1 MLSLAQLDTNFD
13 FYRQVDY
20 IHSLNDSKSFVT
32 LFKKGVKGNFHRHY
46 KLLPDLKDKIQD
58 FFIHNNNTDLYM
70 SLNTFFKPERTLESL
85 RYINALHIDLDTY
98 KTKFSKTQILMNLED
113 NYFNKLIPRPSLIID
128 SGRGLNLIWR
138 IEPVPSKA
146 LKLWKA
152 LMYRIYNELK
162 IFGADNGAL
171 DPTRVLRVI
180 GSINSKTNTE
190 VKVLESYDYIY
201 SLKELKYEYLPEV
214 LKKENNKKK
223 TDRKIIKFFTPYSL
237 EVARIEDL
245 EKLCEIRNYNLE
257 GCREY
262 LLFYYRYL
270 LCRVY
275 DPEYALEKTIE
286 LNNKFEEPLKR
297 NEVIHNTK
305 SGERY
310 SLVNKYKFSN
320 NRLIEIFS
328 ISEDEQK
335 MLKSI
340 HSKKIKYEINN
351 EKRRAK
357 RRNKKGL
364 TNREQAKFDKL
375 KAIYKL
381 MKDDLTN
388 SEISDKLKI
397 SIRQVQRYKKEFDN
411 IDISLFADDKEEKLN
426 NVSKENNIINS
437 NSNRL
442 SVSKNDESQSLFV
455 VPKCNISDPIKKTIH
470 CITKI
475 FKGS

>member
-1 MLSLAQLDTNFD
+1 MLSLAQLDSTFD
-13 FYRQVDY
+13 FFNQVDF
-20 IHSLNDSKSFVT
+20 IHRLDDPKSFVT
-32 LFKKGVKGNFHRHY
+32 LFKKGVRGNFHRHY

-58 FFIHNNNTDLYM
+58 FFIHNNNIDLYM

-85 RYINALHIDLDTY
+85 RYLNTLHIDLDTY

-113 NYFNKLIPRPSLIID
+113 NYFNKSIPRPSLIID

-152 LMYRIYNELK
+152 LMYKLYNELK
-162 IFGADNGAL
+162 VFGADNGAL
-171 DPTRVLRVI
+171 DPTRVLRVV

-214 LKKENNKKK
+214 IKKENTKKK
-223 TDRKIIKFFTPYSL
+223 SDRKIIKFFTPYSL

-245 EKLCEIRNYNLE
+245 EKLCEIRNYDLE

-262 LLFYYRYL
+262 ILFYYRYL

-286 LNNKFEEPLKR
+286 LNNKFEEPLKI
-297 NEVIHNTK
+297 NEVMNNTK

-320 NRLIEIFS
+320 KRLIEIFS

-335 MLKSI
+335 LLKSI
-340 HSKKIKYEINN
+340 RSKKIKYEINN
-351 EKRRAK
+351 EKRKAK
-357 RRNKKGL
+357 RRNENGL
-364 TNREQAKFDKL
+364 TSREQAKFDKL

-381 MKDDLTN
+381 LLENYNNT
-388 SEISDKLKI
+388 EISDKLNI
-397 SIRQVQRYKKEFDN
+397 SIRQIQRYKKEIEN
-411 IDISLFADDKEEKLN
+411 MDISLFADITEENLSN
-426 NVSKENNIINS
+426 ETEENKIINIS
-437 NSNRL
+437 PIRL
-442 SVSKNDESQSLFV
+442 NTSKNDEVQSLFV
-455 VPKCNISDPIKKTIH
+455 MPKYNISNPRKKI
-470 CITKI
+470 IYALKEL

>member
-1 MLSLAQLDTNFD
+1 MLSLTQLDINFD
-13 FYRQVDY
+13 FYNQVDY
-20 IHSLNDSKSFVT
+20 IHRLDDSKSFIT
-32 LFKKGVKGNFHRHY
+32 LFKKGFKSNFHRHY

-58 FFIHNNNTDLYM
+58 FFINNNNFDLYM

-85 RYINALHIDLDTY
+85 RYINALYIDLDTY
-98 KTKFSKTQILMNLED
+98 KTGFSKTQILMNLED

-128 SGRGLNLIWR
+128 SGRGLNLVWR

-152 LMYRIYNELK
+152 LMYKFYNELK
-162 IFGADNGAL
+162 VFGADGSAL
-171 DPTRVLRVI
+171 DPTRVLRVV

-190 VKVLESYDYIY
+190 VRVLESYDYIY

-214 LKKENNKKK
+214 IKKEKNKNKK
-223 TDRKIIKFFTPYSL
+223 DRKIIKFFTPYSL
-237 EVARIEDL
+237 EIARIEDL
-245 EKLCEIRNYNLE
+245 EKLCEIRNYSLE

-286 LNNKFEEPLKR
+286 LNNKFVEPLKLS
-297 NEVIHNTK
+297 EVIHDTK

-310 SLVNKYKFSN
+310 SLINKYKFTN
-320 NRLIEIFS
+320 NKLIEIFS
-328 ISEDEQK
+328 ISEDEQRI
-335 MLKSI
+335 LKSI

-351 EKRRAK
+351 EKRKSK
-357 RRNKKGL
+357 RRNDKGL

-375 KAIYKL
+375 KTIYNL
-381 MKDDLTN
+381 MLRNFSN
-388 SEISDKLKI
+388 SEISDKLNI
-397 SIRQVQRYKKEFDN
+397 SVRQVQRYKKEIKS
-411 IDISLFADDKEEKLN
+411 IDIDLFNNTIEENLSNEFEKNTITDINYNRFTTLKNKE
-426 NVSKENNIINS
+426 V
-437 NSNRL
+437 
-442 SVSKNDESQSLFV
+442 QSLFV
-455 VPKCNISDPIKKTIH
+455 VPKYNTSKSIRKKIYTL
-470 CITKI
+470 KYL